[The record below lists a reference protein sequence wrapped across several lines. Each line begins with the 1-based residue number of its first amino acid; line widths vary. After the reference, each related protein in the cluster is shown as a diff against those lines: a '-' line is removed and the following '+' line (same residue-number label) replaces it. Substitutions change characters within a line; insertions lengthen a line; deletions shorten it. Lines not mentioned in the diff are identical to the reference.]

1 MKTSEFDFPDA
12 ISLTRPSDNFT
23 GQVYEESRTNKEYA
37 LITGAS
43 RGIGEALAHECAA
56 QGMDLILVALPG
68 EKLAA
73 VQETLARQ
81 YRVRVQAY
89 ETDLTQPGAPE
100 ALYQWCV
107 ENGFTV
113 STLVNNAGIGQQGS
127 FENASIGG
135 KLSLLQINMLVPVSL
150 VHHFL
155 PMLKERKESFI
166 LNVGSMASFVPIPY
180 KCLYSASKTFV
191 LSFSRSLRFEL
202 KDTSIKVSCLC
213 PGPTLT
219 NAQNRQNTRS
229 VGRRGTLLEMGARP
243 VARAAVAG
251 MLSGKEI
258 IIPGWKH
265 RFIEF
270 FSRCLPAI
278 WTIRYTGNMFS
289 VSKHNV
295 HVNS

>member
-12 ISLTRPSDNFT
+12 ISLQRPADDLLRKAE
-23 GQVYEESRTNKEYA
+23 GRSRANTEYV

-43 RGIGEALAHECAA
+43 SGIGEALAHECA
-56 QGMDLILVALPG
+56 QRGLDLIVVALPG
-68 EKLAA
+68 EKLSA
-73 VQETLARQ
+73 VQETLERK

-107 ENGFTV
+107 ENEFTV
-113 STLVNNAGIGQQGS
+113 KALVNNAGVGHQGA
-127 FENASIGG
+127 FENGG
-135 KLSLLQINMLVPVSL
+135 ITNKLSLLQINMLVPVSL

-155 PMLKERKESFI
+155 PMLKGRKESFI
-166 LNVGSMASFVPIPY
+166 LNVGSMASFVPVPY

-191 LSFSRSLRFEL
+191 LNFSRSLRFEL
-202 KDTSIKVSCLC
+202 KDTPIKVSCLC

-219 NAQNRQNTRS
+219 NAQNRQNARS
-229 VGRRGTLLEMGARP
+229 VGRRGTLLEMSAP
-243 VARAAVAG
+243 EVAKSAVTG
-251 MLSGKEI
+251 MLAGKEI

-265 RFIEF
+265 RFLEF
-270 FSRCLPAI
+270 VSRCLPAI

-289 VSKHNV
+289 VAKHKA
-295 HVNS
+295 

>member
-1 MKTSEFDFPDA
+1 MKTSEFDFPEA
-12 ISLTRPSDNFT
+12 ISLPRPADGLAREAT
-23 GQVYEESRTNKEYA
+23 SRRRADKDYV

-43 RGIGEALAHECAA
+43 SGIGEALAYECAKRD
-56 QGMDLILVALPG
+56 MDLILVALPG

-73 VQETLARQ
+73 VQETLIRQ

-89 ETDLTQPGAPE
+89 ETDLTLPGAPE

-107 ENGFTV
+107 NNDFTV
-113 STLVNNAGIGQQGS
+113 STLVNNAGVGHQGA
-127 FENASIGG
+127 FENGVIGG
-135 KLSLLQINMLVPVSL
+135 KLALLQINMLVPVSL

-155 PMLKERKESFI
+155 PMLKGRPESFI
-166 LNVGSMASFVPIPY
+166 LNVGSMASFVPVPY

-191 LSFSRSLRFEL
+191 LSFSRSLRYEL

-219 NAQNRQNTRS
+219 NAQNRQNARS
-229 VGRRGTLLEMGARP
+229 VGRRGTLMEMQAHE
-243 VARAAVAG
+243 VAQSAVGG
-251 MLSGKEI
+251 MLAGKEI

-265 RFIEF
+265 RFLEF

-278 WTIRYTGNMFS
+278 WTIRYTGSMFS
-289 VSKHNV
+289 VSKHRA
-295 HVNS
+295 